1 MTPSARMPLIRRRRW
16 YPSKTVY
23 SAAQAEMELIGGG
36 TTQLEMDLGDPV
48 PSGAQRPPAPT
59 EAEPVDQ
66 GDLFGYLAES
76 PEPTPQIEF
85 DGMAKPVFA
94 VRLSDGREARFQ
106 HASSLLESLE
116 SQDIHIEYQCRE
128 GYCGSCRM
136 KLKEGDVHY
145 TTEPMAW
152 IDDDE
157 ILPCCCIPVTP
168 LVLQ

>member
-1 MTPSARMPLIRRRRW
+1 MMVSAKAPLIRRRRW
-16 YPSKTVY
+16 FPSRTFY
-23 SAAQAEMELIGGG
+23 SAAQTEMELVGGG
-36 TTQLEMDLGDPV
+36 STQLEMDLGE
-48 PSGAQRPPAPT
+48 PAPQNRQRIIPAPAPET
-59 EAEPVDQ
+59 ADQ

-94 VRLSDGREARFQ
+94 VRLADGREARFQ
-106 HASSLLESLE
+106 HAGSLLESLE

-136 KLKEGDVHY
+136 KLREGHVHY

-168 LVLQ
+168 LLLQ

>member
-1 MTPSARMPLIRRRRW
+1 MMVSAKAPLMRRRRW
-16 YPSKTVY
+16 FPSKTIY
-23 SAAQAEMELIGGG
+23 SAAQTEMELIGGG
-36 TTQLEMDLGDPV
+36 ATQLEMDLGDPFPRSSTR
-48 PSGAQRPPAPT
+48 PSPAT

-94 VRLSDGREARFQ
+94 IRLSDGREARFQ

-136 KLKEGDVHY
+136 KLQEGDVHY